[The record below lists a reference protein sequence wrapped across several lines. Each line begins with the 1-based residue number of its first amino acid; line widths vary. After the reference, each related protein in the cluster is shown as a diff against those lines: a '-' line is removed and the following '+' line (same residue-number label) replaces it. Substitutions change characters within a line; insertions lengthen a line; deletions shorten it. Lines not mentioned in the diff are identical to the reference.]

1 MRTVISRRSVRG
13 GFLAAAVAGSLFFG
27 ATGCGGGG
35 EVDGTPKTPKDYKIV
50 AGTQLCGGRV
60 VSAEASR
67 ALKVITGMSR
77 FEASGEEY
85 TIAQAAAD
93 IVEAYPDTTV
103 GREDVCRVYTPIG
116 MPDFDLRITWDLR
129 YSAPTGP
136 SAPEFTE
143 LKMGELAVAAADKAY
158 VFFACRGTRLPD
170 SLGLAH
176 IVIGV
181 EHWDVWREP
190 EGDVEALKDAYATV
204 AHSVSLAMA
213 KELRCEKNGGL
224 PERPVLDPA

>member
-13 GFLAAAVAGSLFFG
+13 GVLSAAVAGSLLLG
-27 ATGCGGGG
+27 ATGCGGDGG
-35 EVDGTPKTPKDYKIV
+35 EDGVPDDYKVV
-50 AGTQLCGGRV
+50 AGTQLCGGDAM
-60 VSAEASR
+60 SADASK
-67 ALKVITGMSR
+67 ALEVITGSSR
-77 FEASGEEY
+77 FEASAAEY
-85 TIAQAAAD
+85 TVEHAAAAL
-93 IVEAYPDTTV
+93 VEAYPASTV
-103 GREDVCRVYTPIG
+103 TKDVCRVFTPRG
-116 MPDFDLRITWDLR
+116 TPDFELRITWNLADGAPTDS
-129 YSAPTGP
+129 SAPD
-136 SAPEFTE
+136 FTE

-158 VFFACRGTRLPD
+158 VFFACRNARFSP
-170 SLGLAH
+170 SSASAAH

-181 EHWDVWREP
+181 ERWGMPTEP

>member
-1 MRTVISRRSVRG
+1 M
-13 GFLAAAVAGSLFFG
+13 
-27 ATGCGGGG
+27 
-35 EVDGTPKTPKDYKIV
+35 
-50 AGTQLCGGRV
+50 
-60 VSAEASR
+60 SADASR
-67 ALKVITGMSR
+67 ALKVITGTSR
-77 FEASGEEY
+77 FEASAEEY
-85 TIAQAAAD
+85 TVAQAAAD

-103 GREDVCRVYTPIG
+103 TKDVCRVYTPIG
-116 MPDFDLRITWDLR
+116 TPDFDLRITWNLTDD
-129 YSAPTGP
+129 APTGP
-136 SAPEFTE
+136 SAPNFTR
-143 LKMGELAVAAADKAY
+143 LKMGERAVAAADKAY